1 MKDVVFSGQIP
12 REMVRRDYE
21 CHHFRTPF
29 SPVPLHFHDFYEVF
43 FLLSDAMTYL
53 VDGRTYTLNKGEI
66 LLINPHEMHSP
77 QRLEGEPQPYDRIGV
92 YISPELFA
100 AHSHTGL
107 NLRACFDRCA
117 MLPSGN
123 VLRPGAELS
132 REITE
137 TLRLLQEQDEL
148 EHFGASLLREML
160 LVQLLIYL
168 NRASLEEENI
178 LPGQSPQRLSH
189 AVVDMLIRY
198 IDAHLSEPLSLEK
211 LAEVG
216 HMSKY
221 HLVRLFRQQTG
232 LSPIQYLRYK
242 RLLRARR
249 LLREDR
255 SVTSVCHECGFSD
268 YANFIRAFK
277 KEFGISP
284 GRYARQLDN
293 QSADPFETMLLSS

>member
-21 CHHFRTPF
+21 CHHFCTPF
-29 SPVPLHFHDFYEVF
+29 SPVPLHFHDFYEAF
-43 FLLSDAMTYL
+43 FLLSDSMTYL
-53 VDGRTYTLNKGEI
+53 VDGYTYTLKRGEI

-77 QRLEGEPQPYDRIGV
+77 QRLEGEPQPYERIGL
-92 YISPELFA
+92 YIRPELFA
-100 AHSHTGL
+100 AHRHAGL

-117 MLPSGN
+117 TLPSGN

-132 REITE
+132 REIDE
-137 TLRLLQEQDEL
+137 TLRMIQEQDDPNR
-148 EHFGASLLREML
+148 FGASLMRENL
-160 LVQLLIYL
+160 LVQLSVYL
-168 NRASLEEENI
+168 NRASLEGENHH
-178 LPGQSPQRLSH
+178 LVADPHQSH
-189 AVVDMLIRY
+189 AVVDQLTRY
-198 IDAHLSEPLSLEK
+198 IDAHLSDPLSLEK

-216 HMSKY
+216 HVSKY

-249 LLREDR
+249 LLRENR
-255 SVTSVCHECGFSD
+255 SVTSVCHECVFSD

-284 GRYARQLDN
+284 GRYARQIDS
-293 QSADPFETMLLSS
+293 QSPVPFETMLLSS